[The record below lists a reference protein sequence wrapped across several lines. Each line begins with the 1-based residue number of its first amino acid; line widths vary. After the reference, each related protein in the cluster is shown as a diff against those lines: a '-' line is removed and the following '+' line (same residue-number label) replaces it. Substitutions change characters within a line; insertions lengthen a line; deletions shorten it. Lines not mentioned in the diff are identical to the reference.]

1 MTEGKKTMKNIVT
14 LATLGA
20 TLLFA
25 PSIVSAQAESSN
37 DHNAKITDLEINLMR
52 KDLRDQKK
60 QVIAANLPLTGDE
73 AAKFWPVYGS
83 YTEQTIKINDR
94 RYALFKEY
102 AANYNTMTDAQ
113 ASSYIRRWNQ
123 VDGDFTNLR
132 LEWIPKFEQLLGE
145 RKTAAFFQLDRRCGL
160 MIELQLS
167 SLLPLVQP

>member
-1 MTEGKKTMKNIVT
+1 MKNIVT
-14 LATLGA
+14 LAALSA
-20 TLLFA
+20 TMLFA
-25 PSIVSAQAESSN
+25 LGIIGAQAESAS

-60 QVIAANLPLTGDE
+60 QVVAANLPLTGDE
-73 AAKFWPVYGS
+73 AAKFWPVYDS
-83 YTEQTIKINDR
+83 YTQETIKINDR

-102 AANYNTMTDAQ
+102 AANYNTMTDTQ

-132 LEWIPKFEQLLGE
+132 LEWIPKFEQVLGA
-145 RKTAAFFQLDRRCGL
+145 KKSAAFFQIERRCGL

>member
-1 MTEGKKTMKNIVT
+1 MKNIVT
-14 LATLGA
+14 LAALSA
-20 TLLFA
+20 TMLFA
-25 PSIVSAQAESSN
+25 LGIIGAQAESAS

-60 QVIAANLPLTGDE
+60 QVVAANLPLTGDE
-73 AAKFWPVYGS
+73 AAKFWPVYDS
-83 YTEQTIKINDR
+83 YTQETIKINDR

-123 VDGDFTNLR
+123 VDADFTNLR
-132 LEWIPKFEQLLGE
+132 LEWIPKFEQALGMK
-145 RKTAAFFQLDRRCGL
+145 KTATFFQIDRRCGL
-160 MIELQLS
+160 MIELQIS

>member
-1 MTEGKKTMKNIVT
+1 MKNIVT
-14 LATLGA
+14 LAALSA
-20 TLLFA
+20 TMLFA
-25 PSIVSAQAESSN
+25 LGIIGAQAESAS

-60 QVIAANLPLTGDE
+60 QVVAANLPLTGDE
-73 AAKFWPVYGS
+73 AAKFWPVYDS
-83 YTEQTIKINDR
+83 YTQETIKINDR

-123 VDGDFTNLR
+123 VDADFTNLR
-132 LEWIPKFEQLLGE
+132 LEWIPKFEQALGMK
-145 RKTAAFFQLDRRCGL
+145 KTATFFQIDRRCGL